1 MLGLGL
7 GINKSGGVLDPA
19 KAILN
24 GYIIRVTAA
33 GGYIEGTQCAYLK
46 MKELSNIP

>member
-7 GINKSGGVLDPA
+7 SLVKSGGVLDPA
-19 KAILN
+19 RS
-24 GYIIRVTAA
+24 IINAYVRRVTLD

-46 MKELSNIP
+46 LKELAKP